1 MRRDKK
7 AVVFYGPDSA
17 FESLLC
23 GDIKECEQTV
33 DYLESVRTY
42 NARIR
47 ASDLSSREIKEAIK
61 AKVDN
66 CIVRTN
72 DYGSVMGHVIA
83 NFATVLEEAF
93 EFTTAYVQNCPR
105 RVLSS
110 LVSAYGPDA
119 VDMVYAEHRELGK
132 ADLPGIYASL
142 HERIFGQDACKKTLL
157 TALYRLSVMS
167 DDSPSVVLFY
177 GPSGVG
183 KTEMAK
189 AVSESLGGKLTRV
202 QFSMMQT
209 SEAHEYLF
217 GAEHSKASF
226 ARDLLCRESNIVLI
240 DEFDK
245 VHPGL
250 YNMFYQL
257 FDEGRYVDTNYDV
270 DMSGSLIVLTS
281 NFSTEEEIKRAVG
294 PAIFSR
300 IDACIG
306 FEELRVEEK
315 RAIARRQFLYIY
327 ERLDSDDR
335 AVIDLSDI
343 VEWFDENAGRYDNMR
358 ILKIKVEKAIF
369 EKLTQKMLEGEASR

>member
-1 MRRDKK
+1 
-7 AVVFYGPDSA
+7 
-17 FESLLC
+17 
-23 GDIKECEQTV
+23 
-33 DYLESVRTY
+33 
-42 NARIR
+42 
-47 ASDLSSREIKEAIK
+47 
-61 AKVDN
+61 
-66 CIVRTN
+66 
-72 DYGSVMGHVIA
+72 
-83 NFATVLEEAF
+83 
-93 EFTTAYVQNCPR
+93 
-105 RVLSS
+105 
-110 LVSAYGPDA
+110 
-119 VDMVYAEHRELGK
+119 
-132 ADLPGIYASL
+132 
-142 HERIFGQDACKKTLL
+142 
-157 TALYRLSVMS
+157 
-167 DDSPSVVLFY
+167 
-177 GPSGVG
+177 
-183 KTEMAK
+183 
-189 AVSESLGGKLTRV
+189 
-202 QFSMMQT
+202 MMQT

>member
-1 MRRDKK
+1 MRRGKK
-7 AVVFYGPDSA
+7 AVVFYGPDVA
-17 FESLLC
+17 FEELLR
-23 GDIKECEQTV
+23 GDIEEREQTV

-42 NARIR
+42 NARVR
-47 ASDLSSREIKEAIK
+47 ASDLSSREIREAIK
-61 AKVDN
+61 ARIDN

-93 EFTTAYVQNCPR
+93 EFRTAYVQNPPR

-110 LVSAYGPDA
+110 LVSAYGSDA
-119 VDMVYAEHRELGK
+119 IDVVYFNYRELGK
-132 ADLPGIYASL
+132 GDLPDIYASL
-142 HERIFGQDACKKTLL
+142 REKILGQDACKKCLL
-157 TALYRLSVMS
+157 AALYRLIVVS
-167 DDSPSVVLFY
+167 DGSPSVVLFY

-189 AVSESLGGKLTRV
+189 AVSDSFGGKLTRV

-226 ARDLLCRESNIVLI
+226 ARDLLGRESNIVLI

-245 VHPGL
+245 VQPGL

-281 NFSTEEEIKRAVG
+281 NFSTVDEVRRVVG
-294 PAIFSR
+294 PAVFSR

-306 FEELRVEEK
+306 FEELRVDEK
-315 RAIARRQFLYIY
+315 RAIARRQFSCIY
-327 ERLDSDDR
+327 EKLDEVDK
-335 AVIDLSDI
+335 AVIDTSDI
-343 VEWFDENAGRYDNMR
+343 AEWFDTNAGRYDNMR
-358 ILKIKVEKAIF
+358 ILKTKVEKAIF
-369 EKLTQKMLEGEASR
+369 EKLTQGILVD